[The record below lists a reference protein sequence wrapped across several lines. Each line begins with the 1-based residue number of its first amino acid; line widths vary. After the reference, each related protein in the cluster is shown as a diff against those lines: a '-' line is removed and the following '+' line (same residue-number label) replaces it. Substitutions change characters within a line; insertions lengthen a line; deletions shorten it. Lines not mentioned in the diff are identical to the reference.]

1 MTEDRRRTSAG
12 GATFWADALHHFDA
26 VRRWR
31 GFAMDGMG
39 LGPQESPYAIVLEQ
53 SGVRLRRY
61 ELPPA
66 SDPAVLPAVLIV
78 PAPIKRGYIWDLL
91 PHVSV
96 VRRLAA
102 DGFRVYMTEWTE
114 PGDAEQDFGLADYAD
129 RLIGKCVAA
138 IARDGGGERVFLAG
152 HSLGGTLAT
161 LFTSL
166 HADSVRGLVV
176 VEAPLHFGVGG
187 GALARM
193 VADAP
198 PAATLREAF
207 GNIPGSFLNLV
218 SARAS
223 PREFNW
229 QRRVDMIASLA
240 DPRAL
245 QTHLAVERWT
255 LDEFPIAGRFFEE
268 LIEQLYRDDLFARG
282 QLSIGGRPAL
292 PSGLAAPLLAVIG
305 KGSEIIP
312 PGSMLPVIDA
322 SPADRKLVLDYA
334 GDVGVALQHV
344 GPLIGRAAHEH
355 LWPQITRWLWEI
367 VRSDEPGRPA

>member
-1 MTEDRRRTSAG
+1 MTEDRRRTSPG

-31 GFAMDGMG
+31 GLAMDGMG
-39 LGPQESPYAIVLEQ
+39 LGPQESAYGIVMEQ
-53 SGVRLRRY
+53 PGVRLRRY
-61 ELPPA
+61 EPLPG
-66 SDPAVLPAVLIV
+66 SGPAVLIV

-96 VRRLAA
+96 VRRLSAE
-102 DGFRVYMTEWTE
+102 GFRVYMTEWTE
-114 PGDAEQDFGLADYAD
+114 PGEAERDFGLADYAD
-129 RLIGKCVAA
+129 RLIGKCVSAV
-138 IARDGGGERVFLAG
+138 ARDSGSARVFLAG

-161 LFTSL
+161 LFASM
-166 HADSVRGLVV
+166 HADRVRGLIV
-176 VEAPLHFGVGG
+176 VEAPLHFGEDG

-193 VADAP
+193 VAEAP

-218 SARAS
+218 SVRAS

-245 QTHLAVERWT
+245 KTHLAVERWT
-255 LDEFPIAGRFFEE
+255 LDEFPIAGRFFED
-268 LIEQLYRDDLFARG
+268 LIERLYRDNQFSRG
-282 QLSIGGRPAL
+282 QLAIGGRPAL

-355 LWPQITRWLWEI
+355 LWPGITRWMREI
-367 VRSDEPGRPA
+367 VRSEEPGRSA